1 MCVSVCVNVRFRRCV
16 LFCVFFFLFFPSFSL
31 QNAKIFSLL
40 KKRSSGQTIDWTF
53 LCSFLSRVYTHD
65 SFAEDTLIKISAFAA
80 KPPPPPS
87 PSPFKMTTTLT
98 KTKTN
103 DDEKSFTEEDE
114 SDIKNTR
121 GGVSK
126 GKNVLKKETINRL
139 IKDVSRVDFAAPA
152 PAYLENNLEQSNVR
166 RYLLEPGPKDGS
178 HSRCR
183 IVRKKDAFGYCTYVL
198 YADCPPPPNPPPPS
212 SSMREGKDLFDENRN
227 EEKNSCRCKSR
238 FEARALCGAR
248 KRKKSRR

>member
-1 MCVSVCVNVRFRRCV
+1 MFV
-16 LFCVFFFLFFPSFSL
+16 LGDVFYYVVFSFF
-31 QNAKIFSLL
+31 FSLL
-40 KKRSSGQTIDWTF
+40 FLSKTPFDWTF
-53 LCSFLSRVYTHD
+53 LCSFLSRVYTHNY
-65 SFAEDTLIKISAFAA
+65 SFADNFLIKISAFAA
-80 KPPPPPS
+80 NPPPPPPP
-87 PSPFKMTTTLT
+87 PSPFKMTTT
-98 KTKTN
+98 TKTN
-103 DDEKSFTEEDE
+103 DEKDE
-114 SDIKNTR
+114 SDINGIKNTR
-121 GGVSK
+121 VIGK
-126 GKNVLKKETINRL
+126 KNVLKKETIHRL

-152 PAYLENNLEQSNVR
+152 PAYLENNLGQSNVR

-227 EEKNSCRCKSR
+227 EEKNGRRCKSR
-238 FEARALCGAR
+238 FEARALCAAR

>member
-1 MCVSVCVNVRFRRCV
+1 M
-16 LFCVFFFLFFPSFSL
+16 
-31 QNAKIFSLL
+31 IW
-40 KKRSSGQTIDWTF
+40 TI
-53 LCSFLSRVYTHD
+53 LCSFLSCFYNTHD
-65 SFAEDTLIKISAFAA
+65 YSFAADNFLIKISAFAA
-80 KPPPPPS
+80 KPPPTPP
-87 PSPFKMTTTLT
+87 PPPPFTKAKMTT

-103 DDEKSFTEEDE
+103 DEKNFTEDE
-114 SDIKNTR
+114 SGVKNTR
-121 GGVSK
+121 MK

-152 PAYLENNLEQSNVR
+152 PAYLENNLGQSNVR

-198 YADCPPPPNPPPPS
+198 YADCPPNPNPPPPP

-227 EEKNSCRCKSR
+227 EEKNGRRCKSR
-238 FEARALCGAR
+238 FEARALCAAR

>member
-1 MCVSVCVNVRFRRCV
+1 MFV
-16 LFCVFFFLFFPSFSL
+16 LDVFVLCDFSFF
-31 QNAKIFSLL
+31 FSLL
-40 KKRSSGQTIDWTF
+40 FSPKRHFFLKTFSGQTKIDWTTF

-65 SFAEDTLIKISAFAA
+65 YSFAEEDTLVKISAFAA
-80 KPPPPPS
+80 NPPPPPPPPS
-87 PSPFKMTTTLT
+87 PFTQAKMTTR
-98 KTKTN
+98 TKTN
-103 DDEKSFTEEDE
+103 DEKDE
-114 SDIKNTR
+114 SDMNGIKNTR
-121 GGVSK
+121 VIGK
-126 GKNVLKKETINRL
+126 KNVLKKETIHRL

-152 PAYLENNLEQSNVR
+152 PAYLENNLGQSNVR

-227 EEKNSCRCKSR
+227 EEKNGRRCKSR
-238 FEARALCGAR
+238 FEARALCAAR

>member
-1 MCVSVCVNVRFRRCV
+1 MV
-16 LFCVFFFLFFPSFSL
+16 
-31 QNAKIFSLL
+31 FSLL
-40 KKRSSGQTIDWTF
+40 FLSETPFFFNTFPVKHTLDCLTF
-53 LCSFLSRVYTHD
+53 LCSFLSRAYTRD
-65 SFAEDTLIKISAFAA
+65 YAFADDTFLVKISAFAA
-80 KPPPPPS
+80 NPPPPPPP
-87 PSPFKMTTTLT
+87 PSPFKMTTR
-98 KTKTN
+98 TKTN
-103 DDEKSFTEEDE
+103 DEKDE
-114 SDIKNTR
+114 SDINGIKNTR
-121 GGVSK
+121 AIGK
-126 GKNVLKKETINRL
+126 KNVLKKETIHRL

-152 PAYLENNLEQSNVR
+152 PAYLENNLGQSNVR

-227 EEKNSCRCKSR
+227 EEKNGRRCKSR
-238 FEARALCGAR
+238 FEARALCAAR

>member
-1 MCVSVCVNVRFRRCV
+1 MWFFLSF
-16 LFCVFFFLFFPSFSL
+16 FPFFFSPKRHFFLSS
-31 QNAKIFSLL
+31 
-40 KKRSSGQTIDWTF
+40 KKKSSGQTIDLDF
-53 LCSFLSRVYTHD
+53 SLLFSFLRLHTR
-65 SFAEDTLIKISAFAA
+65 LIRRQFSHQNKRA
-80 KPPPPPS
+80 KPPPTPP
-87 PSPFKMTTTLT
+87 PPPFTKAKMTTT

-103 DDEKSFTEEDE
+103 DEKSFVEKDE
-114 SDIKNTR
+114 SGIKNTR
-121 GGVSK
+121 M

-152 PAYLENNLEQSNVR
+152 PAYLENNLGQSNVR

-198 YADCPPPPNPPPPS
+198 YADCPPNPNPPPPS
-212 SSMREGKDLFDENRN
+212 SSMREGKDLFDDNRN
-227 EEKNSCRCKSR
+227 EEKNSRRCKSR
-238 FEARALCGAR
+238 FEARALCAAR

>member
-1 MCVSVCVNVRFRRCV
+1 MWFFLSF
-16 LFCVFFFLFFPSFSL
+16 FPFFFSPKRHFFLNFPVK
-31 QNAKIFSLL
+31 QH
-40 KKRSSGQTIDWTF
+40 DWTF
-53 LCSFLSRVYTHD
+53 LCSFLSCVYTHD
-65 SFAEDTLIKISAFAA
+65 SFAEEDTLVKISAFAA
-80 KPPPPPS
+80 NPPPPPPS
-87 PSPFKMTTTLT
+87 PFTKAKMTT

-103 DDEKSFTEEDE
+103 NDERNFTEEDE
-114 SDIKNTR
+114 SGIKNTR
-121 GGVSK
+121 MK

-152 PAYLENNLEQSNVR
+152 PAYLENNLGQSNVR

-198 YADCPPPPNPPPPS
+198 YADCPPNPNPPPPS
-212 SSMREGKDLFDENRN
+212 SSMREGKDLFDDNRN
-227 EEKNSCRCKSR
+227 EEKNGRRCKSR
-238 FEARALCGAR
+238 FEARALCAAR

>member
-1 MCVSVCVNVRFRRCV
+1 MFV
-16 LFCVFFFLFFPSFSL
+16 LGDVFYVVFSFFFSLLFLSKTP
-31 QNAKIFSLL
+31 IFSLL

-53 LCSFLSRVYTHD
+53 LRSFLSCVGYTHN

-80 KPPPPPS
+80 KPPPPPPPS
-87 PSPFKMTTTLT
+87 PSPLKMTTTLT

-152 PAYLENNLEQSNVR
+152 PAYLENNLGQSNVR

-238 FEARALCGAR
+238 FEVRALCGAR

>member
-1 MCVSVCVNVRFRRCV
+1 MCFILWFFLSF
-16 LFCVFFFLFFPSFSL
+16 FPFFFSPKRL
-31 QNAKIFSLL
+31 IFSLL

-80 KPPPPPS
+80 KPPPPSSPS

-139 IKDVSRVDFAAPA
+139 IKDVSRVDFVAPA
-152 PAYLENNLEQSNVR
+152 PAYLENNL
-166 RYLLEPGPKDGS
+166 
-178 HSRCR
+178 
-183 IVRKKDAFGYCTYVL
+183 
-198 YADCPPPPNPPPPS
+198 
-212 SSMREGKDLFDENRN
+212 
-227 EEKNSCRCKSR
+227 
-238 FEARALCGAR
+238 
-248 KRKKSRR
+248 

>member
-1 MCVSVCVNVRFRRCV
+1 MFV
-16 LFCVFFFLFFPSFSL
+16 LGDVFYVVFSFF
-31 QNAKIFSLL
+31 FSLL
-40 KKRSSGQTIDWTF
+40 FLSKTPFFSLFKKKNPPVKQSIWTF
-53 LCSFLSRVYTHD
+53 LCSFLSCVYTHD
-65 SFAEDTLIKISAFAA
+65 SFADNFRIKISAIAA
-80 KPPPPPS
+80 KPPPTPP
-87 PSPFKMTTTLT
+87 PPPFTKAKMTTT

-103 DDEKSFTEEDE
+103 DEKSFVEKDE
-114 SDIKNTR
+114 SGIKNTR
-121 GGVSK
+121 M

-152 PAYLENNLEQSNVR
+152 PAYLENNLGQSNVR

-198 YADCPPPPNPPPPS
+198 YADCPPNPNPPPPS

-227 EEKNSCRCKSR
+227 EEKNGRRCKSR
-238 FEARALCGAR
+238 FEARALCAAR

>member
-1 MCVSVCVNVRFRRCV
+1 MCVSVRFRRCV
-16 LFCVFFFLFFPSFSL
+16 LCGFFLLFFPFFFSP
-31 QNAKIFSLL
+31 KRHFFL
-40 KKRSSGQTIDWTF
+40 KTFRSNTLDWTTF
-53 LCSFLSRVYTHD
+53 RCSFLSRVYTRD
-65 SFAEDTLIKISAFAA
+65 AFADDNFLVKISAFAA
-80 KPPPPPS
+80 NPPPPPPP
-87 PSPFKMTTTLT
+87 PSPFKMTT

-103 DDEKSFTEEDE
+103 DEKKTMDE
-114 SDIKNTR
+114 SGIKNTR
-121 GGVSK
+121 MK
-126 GKNVLKKETINRL
+126 GKNVLKKETIHRL

-152 PAYLENNLEQSNVR
+152 PAYLENNLGQSNVR

-212 SSMREGKDLFDENRN
+212 SSMREGKDFIDENRN
-227 EEKNSCRCKSR
+227 EEKNGRRCKSR
-238 FEARALCGAR
+238 FEARALCAAR

>member
-1 MCVSVCVNVRFRRCV
+1 MFV
-16 LFCVFFFLFFPSFSL
+16 LDVFVLCGFFFSFFLFFSL
-31 QNAKIFSLL
+31 QNAIFFKKLFPVKQKSIGLL
-40 KKRSSGQTIDWTF
+40 FSALFF
-53 LCSFLSRVYTHD
+53 LALYTHD
-65 SFAEDTLIKISAFAA
+65 YSFAEEDTLVKISAFAA
-80 KPPPPPS
+80 NPPPPPPP
-87 PSPFKMTTTLT
+87 PSPFKMTTR
-98 KTKTN
+98 TKTN
-103 DDEKSFTEEDE
+103 DEKDE
-114 SDIKNTR
+114 SDMNGIKNTR
-121 GGVSK
+121 VIGK
-126 GKNVLKKETINRL
+126 KNVLKKETIHRL

-152 PAYLENNLEQSNVR
+152 PAYLENNLGQSNVR

-227 EEKNSCRCKSR
+227 EEKNGRRCKSR
-238 FEARALCGAR
+238 FEARALCAAR

>member
-1 MCVSVCVNVRFRRCV
+1 MCFIICG
-16 LFCVFFFLFFPSFSL
+16 FFSSFSLRNAIFFKNLFFPVKHTL
-31 QNAKIFSLL
+31 DCL
-40 KKRSSGQTIDWTF
+40 TF
-53 LCSFLSRVYTHD
+53 LCSFLSRVYTRD
-65 SFAEDTLIKISAFAA
+65 AFADDNFLVKISAFAA
-80 KPPPPPS
+80 NPPPPP
-87 PSPFKMTTTLT
+87 PSPFKMTT

-103 DDEKSFTEEDE
+103 DEKKMMDE
-114 SDIKNTR
+114 SGIKNTR
-121 GGVSK
+121 MK
-126 GKNVLKKETINRL
+126 GKNVLKKETIHRL

-152 PAYLENNLEQSNVR
+152 PAYLENNLGQSNVR

-212 SSMREGKDLFDENRN
+212 SSMREGKDFIDENRN
-227 EEKNSCRCKSR
+227 EEKNGRRCKSR
-238 FEARALCGAR
+238 FEARALCAAR

>member
-1 MCVSVCVNVRFRRCV
+1 M
-16 LFCVFFFLFFPSFSL
+16 
-31 QNAKIFSLL
+31 
-40 KKRSSGQTIDWTF
+40 
-53 LCSFLSRVYTHD
+53 YTHNY
-65 SFAEDTLIKISAFAA
+65 SFADDNFLVKISAFAA
-80 KPPPPPS
+80 NPPPPPPP
-87 PSPFKMTTTLT
+87 PSPFKMTT

-103 DDEKSFTEEDE
+103 DEKKMMDE
-114 SDIKNTR
+114 SGIKNTR
-121 GGVSK
+121 MK
-126 GKNVLKKETINRL
+126 GKNVLKKETIHRL

-152 PAYLENNLEQSNVR
+152 PAYLENNLGQSNVR

-212 SSMREGKDLFDENRN
+212 SSMREGKDFIDENRN
-227 EEKNSCRCKSR
+227 EEKNGRRCKSR
-238 FEARALCGAR
+238 FEARALCAAR

>member
-1 MCVSVCVNVRFRRCV
+1 MVFS
-16 LFCVFFFLFFPSFSL
+16 FFFLFFFSPKRHFFFKTFPVKHTRL
-31 QNAKIFSLL
+31 FDFSLL
-40 KKRSSGQTIDWTF
+40 F
-53 LCSFLSRVYTHD
+53 SFSRVHA
-65 SFAEDTLIKISAFAA
+65 FADDNFLVKISAFAA
-80 KPPPPPS
+80 NPPPPPPPPS
-87 PSPFKMTTTLT
+87 PFTKAKMTAT
-98 KTKTN
+98 TKTN
-103 DDEKSFTEEDE
+103 DEKDE
-114 SDIKNTR
+114 SDMNGIKNTR
-121 GGVSK
+121 AIGK
-126 GKNVLKKETINRL
+126 KNVLKKETIHRL

-152 PAYLENNLEQSNVR
+152 PAYLENNLGQSNVR

-227 EEKNSCRCKSR
+227 EEKNGRRCKSR
-238 FEARALCGAR
+238 FEARALCAAR

>member
-1 MCVSVCVNVRFRRCV
+1 MFD
-16 LFCVFFFLFFPSFSL
+16 
-31 QNAKIFSLL
+31 FSLL
-40 KKRSSGQTIDWTF
+40 FSFSRCVHAFADDDNF
-53 LCSFLSRVYTHD
+53 LV
-65 SFAEDTLIKISAFAA
+65 KISAFAA
-80 KPPPPPS
+80 NPPPPPPPPS
-87 PSPFKMTTTLT
+87 PFTQAKMTTR
-98 KTKTN
+98 TKTN
-103 DDEKSFTEEDE
+103 DEKDE
-114 SDIKNTR
+114 SGMNGIKNTR
-121 GGVSK
+121 AIGK
-126 GKNVLKKETINRL
+126 KNVLKKETIHRL

-152 PAYLENNLEQSNVR
+152 PAYLENNLGQSNVR

-227 EEKNSCRCKSR
+227 EEKNGRRCKSR
-238 FEARALCGAR
+238 FEARALCAAR